1 MRQVC
6 RALLN
11 DAQVVFYS
19 GNRFV
24 VHDYRDDIPYE
35 TPEFTA
41 LPPRVVG
48 EDRSATAKY
57 HSDRLAASVFLR
69 EVVPSEML
77 REIRDLELVFPPY
90 GHTGWPE
97 EGHLALAD
105 WAETLRWVRDK
116 MNLRGL
122 MLRLVMTDSPNG
134 SVAPPGRASITA
146 AQVEEMLSAYP
157 RIISPLA
164 ALAQYKAIDENGGNG
179 NELRKFYARIALPWI
194 WNFPADEM
202 IKEYGWPWF
211 ENYLGEKRRLLWE
224 EAEGLVM
231 GPGYQEPC
239 DESTGRQWNECNE
252 WNSVWVEKFYCG
264 I

>member
-1 MRQVC
+1 MGQVC
-6 RALLN
+6 RTLLN
-11 DAQVVFYS
+11 DSQVVFYS

-24 VHDYRDDIPYE
+24 VHDYRGDIPYK
-35 TPEFTA
+35 TPESTA
-41 LPPRVVG
+41 LTPGDVG
-48 EDRSATAKY
+48 EDRSATANY

-105 WAETLRWVRDK
+105 WAEILCWARDK

-122 MLRLVMTDSPNG
+122 TLRLVMTDSPNG
-134 SVAPPGRASITA
+134 SAAPPGRANITA
-146 AQVEEMLSAYP
+146 AQVEEILSAYR

-164 ALAQYKAIDENGGNG
+164 ALAQYKAIDENGGNE
-179 NELRKFYARIALPWI
+179 NELRKFYARIALPWG
-194 WNFPADEM
+194 WNFPAREM
-202 IKEYGWPWF
+202 IEEHGWAWL

-231 GPGYQEPC
+231 GSRYQEPC
-239 DESTGRQWNECNE
+239 DEGTGCEWNE
-252 WNSVWVEKFYCG
+252 WNSVWVEKFYRC